1 MAFYRLSPTPLEEIE
16 KLEQLRY
23 LENGRRIKMILTEVE
38 NVGIDTP
45 EDLEKAR
52 FLWKDSAPTF

>member
-1 MAFYRLSPTPLEEIE
+1 
-16 KLEQLRY
+16 
-23 LENGRRIKMILTEVE
+23 MILTEVE